1 MARKPTEGQLKALK
15 NIQRIEEG
23 QQKGLNLGHA
33 EECEDFGW
41 VEAQPGGGYPLTDQ
55 GWRILSEYCEGTN

>member
-1 MARKPTEGQLKALK
+1 MARKPTEGQLKALR

-23 QQKGLNLGHA
+23 QQTALNLGHA

-41 VEAQPGGGYPLTDQ
+41 TEAQPSGGYRLTDQ
-55 GWRILSEYCEGTN
+55 GRRILREYPEKDD